1 MTALD
6 PVPPLPR
13 AVAWRYR
20 HRYAVL
26 DVETTGLRPEAGDRI
41 VQVAVSLVDPRG
53 VVERSWSTLVDPQR
67 DPGPVDVH
75 GITRERLVG
84 APRFAE
90 VAPTVAELLA
100 GRVFVAHNAG
110 FDWRFLS
117 SEMSAAGVPLPSRQ
131 RLCTWRLAQRLDLPV
146 ENLKLS
152 TLAAHWGIDQV
163 RAHDAVDDT
172 RVLVEVLREEL
183 TAAQRG
189 RVRLPVWRVG
199 GRGPLARVLSRLRRV
214 VRRGRRAGAGGP
226 RR

>member
-6 PVPPLPR
+6 PTPPLPR
-13 AVAWRYR
+13 AVARRYR

-26 DVETTGLRPEAGDRI
+26 DVETTGLRPEAGDRV
-41 VQVAVSLVDPRG
+41 VQVAVTLLDARG

-90 VAPTVAELLA
+90 VAPTVAELLT

-110 FDWRFLS
+110 FDWTFLR

-131 RLCTWRLAQRLDLPV
+131 RLCTWRLAKQLDLPV

-152 TLAAHWGIDQV
+152 TLAAHWGIEQL

-183 TAAQRG
+183 AAAQRG
-189 RVRLPVWRVG
+189 RVRLPVWRA
-199 GRGPLARVLSRLRRV
+199 GRRGVLERLVSRWGRRVRRVLPGVLP
-214 VRRGRRAGAGGP
+214 RGA
-226 RR
+226 